1 MRSLRIGLAA
11 PRGTNART
19 ITDRVVLPSVA
30 ASYDQDKLKGDDL
43 VFGGLGGLIGG
54 ITYGLVLEF
63 TTPATLHTAIPA
75 LYGIAGP
82 APDLGWV
89 IHLGFSF
96 AFGLI
101 YAAVA
106 SLTPLSPYANRLL
119 PGIVVGVVYGVAVW
133 ILAMVV
139 LVPIWLS
146 VMDAADLPSMPLMS
160 AYTLLAHVT
169 YGALLGLIYSA
180 SWP

>member
-1 MRSLRIGLAA
+1 MAA
-11 PRGTNART
+11 N
-19 ITDRVVLPSVA
+19 
-30 ASYDQDKLKGDDL
+30 YDQDELKGDDL

-54 ITYGLVLEF
+54 ITFGLVLEF
-63 TTPATLHTAIPA
+63 TTPTTLHSVIPA

-96 AFGLI
+96 VFGLI
-101 YAAVA
+101 YAVVA
-106 SLTPLSPYANRLL
+106 SLTPLSPYANRLV
-119 PGIVVGVVYGVAVW
+119 PGIAVGIVYSIIIWVF
-133 ILAMVV
+133 AMAV
-139 LVPIWLS
+139 LVPVWLS
-146 VMDAADLPSMPLMS
+146 VIDAADPLPLPFLST
-160 AYTLLAHVT
+160 YILLAHLV